1 MTTVFLLSTLTI
13 LALTVLLGL
22 VRAVQGPSLG
32 DRMTSVLL
40 LGTSGIAML
49 FLLAS
54 LLQTTA
60 LIDVALVLALLGAV
74 VSAALTRE
82 EAEDA

>member
-1 MTTVFLLSTLTI
+1 MITVFLLSTLTI
-13 LALTVLLGL
+13 LALTVVLGL

-32 DRMTSVLL
+32 DRLTSVLL

-54 LLQTTA
+54 LLQMTA
-60 LIDVALVLALLGAV
+60 LIDVALVLALLSAV

-82 EAEDA
+82 EADDA

>member
-1 MTTVFLLSTLTI
+1 
-13 LALTVLLGL
+13 
-22 VRAVQGPSLG
+22 
-32 DRMTSVLL
+32 MTSVLL

>member
-1 MTTVFLLSTLTI
+1 MKTVFLLSTLMV
-13 LALTVLLGL
+13 LALIIVLGL

-32 DRMTSVLL
+32 DRLTSILL
-40 LGTSGIAML
+40 LGTTGIAML

-54 LLQTTA
+54 LLQATA

-82 EAEDA
+82 EVDDA

>member
-1 MTTVFLLSTLTI
+1 VITVFLLSTLTI
-13 LALTVLLGL
+13 LALTVVLGL

-32 DRMTSVLL
+32 DRLTSVLL

-54 LLQTTA
+54 LLQMTA
-60 LIDVALVLALLGAV
+60 LIDVALVLALLSAV

-82 EAEDA
+82 EADDA

>member
-1 MTTVFLLSTLTI
+1 MKTVFLLSTLMV
-13 LALTVLLGL
+13 LALIIVLGL

-32 DRMTSVLL
+32 DRLTSILL
-40 LGTSGIAML
+40 LGTTGIAML

-54 LLQTTA
+54 LLQATA
-60 LIDVALVLALLGAV
+60 LIDVALVLALLSAV

-82 EAEDA
+82 EVDDA

>member
-13 LALTVLLGL
+13 LALTVVLGL
-22 VRAVQGPSLG
+22 ARAVQGPSLG